1 MVTVGYSPGDVLL
14 WEVGQW
20 TPRPTGSALALA
32 ARDLK
37 DGRRTSHPELVLFA
51 AWGELQEYA
60 EYDPADRD
68 LQPFVEL
75 VDTHGPEAIIA
86 VVDALT
92 DEDDAEV
99 TVSTAHK
106 AKGREWPEVRIADD
120 FPPPPDSDQLDDSGR
135 LIPEPVSDTDAR
147 LAYVAVTRARR
158 RLDLGGL
165 AWIENQSAAA
175 DAV

>member
-1 MVTVGYSPGDVLL
+1 M
-14 WEVGQW
+14 
-20 TPRPTGSALALA
+20 
-32 ARDLK
+32 
-37 DGRRTSHPELVLFA
+37 
-51 AWGELQEYA
+51 
-60 EYDPADRD
+60 
-68 LQPFVEL
+68 EL